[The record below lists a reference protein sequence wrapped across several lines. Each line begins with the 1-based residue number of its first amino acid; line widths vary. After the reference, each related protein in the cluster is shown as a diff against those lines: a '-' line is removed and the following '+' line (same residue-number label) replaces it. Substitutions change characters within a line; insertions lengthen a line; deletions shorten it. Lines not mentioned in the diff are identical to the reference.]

1 MAHRPRAPVVLTSF
15 HKQGSL
21 DTYLREVR
29 TIRESRML
37 YPAKE
42 SRDDEQAGEEEGASA
57 PTLHV
62 RRVFRTDIMIILLD
76 VLQESLHWHNA
87 GASMSAPATQSGHM
101 QQWSDAHYYLV

>member
-76 VLQESLHWHNA
+76 VLQESLHWHWLVLA
-87 GASMSAPATQSGHM
+87 CRHQPPSLATCSSGAMPTTT
-101 QQWSDAHYYLV
+101 